1 MTKNAQQRVIAPL
14 VQGFWRLLDWH
25 WSDQQC
31 LGFLQRCIEL
41 GIRDTDHAD
50 IYGQYECEAAFGQ
63 ALKLAPHVREDINI
77 ITKCG
82 IRPALA
88 KKGLAGK
95 ANHYDSSKAHIIAS
109 AQQSLKNF
117 NTDRLDVLLIH
128 RPDYLMS
135 ADEVAEAF
143 ITLKQQ
149 GDVLHFGVSNFTPS
163 QFELL
168 QSRLD
173 FPLITNQIECS
184 AYEMKALDDGTLE
197 QCQQHRVHP
206 MIWSPLAG
214 GKLFDEADIKA
225 KRLRTVLEEIAREV
239 SASSI
244 DQVAYAWL
252 NCLPSQPS
260 VVLGTGNIE
269 RVKTSVE
276 SQSIHLSREQ
286 WYRIWQGSTGHSVP

>member
-1 MTKNAQQRVIAPL
+1 MSKVQKHRVIAPL
-14 VQGFWRLLDWH
+14 VQGFWRLLDWQ

-31 LGFLQRCIEL
+31 LGFLQQCVEH
-41 GIRDTDHAD
+41 GVRDTDHAD
-50 IYGQYECEAAFGQ
+50 IYGQYECEAAFGR

-109 AQQSLKNF
+109 AQQSLKHF

-128 RPDYLMS
+128 RPDYLML

-143 ITLKQQ
+143 TALKQQ
-149 GDVLHFGVSNFTPS
+149 GDVLHFGVSNFTPT
-163 QFELL
+163 QFSLL

-173 FPLITNQIECS
+173 FPLLTNQIECS
-184 AYEMKALDDGTLE
+184 VYEMKALDDGTLD
-197 QCQQHRVHP
+197 QCQQLAVNP

-214 GKLFDEADIKA
+214 GRLFDMDDEKA
-225 KRLRTVLEEIAREV
+225 QRLSNVLAQVASEIG
-239 SASSI
+239 ASSF

-252 NCLPSQPS
+252 HKLPSAPS

-269 RVKTSVE
+269 RVKSAIAAQQLTLD
-276 SQSIHLSREQ
+276 QEQ
-286 WYRIWQGSTGHSVP
+286 WYRIWQASTGHSVP

>member
-1 MTKNAQQRVIAPL
+1 MSKQRQRVIGPL
-14 VQGFWRLLDWH
+14 VQGFWRLLDWQ

-31 LGFLQRCIEL
+31 LGFLQDCIEL
-41 GIRDTDHAD
+41 GICDTDHAD
-50 IYGQYECEAAFGQ
+50 IYGQYECEAAFGR
-63 ALKLAPHVREDINI
+63 ALKLAPHVRDDINI

-95 ANHYDSSKAHIIAS
+95 ANHYDASKAHIIAS

-128 RPDYLMS
+128 RPDYLML
-135 ADEVAEAF
+135 ADEVADAF
-143 ITLKQQ
+143 TTLKQQ

-163 QFELL
+163 QFSLL

-173 FPLITNQIECS
+173 FPLVTNQIECS
-184 AYEMKALDDGTLE
+184 VYEMKALDDGTLD
-197 QCQQHRVHP
+197 QCQQLNVCP

-214 GKLFDEADIKA
+214 GRLFSKEDEKA
-225 KRLRTVLEEIAREV
+225 QRLLNVLNQVAAEV
-239 SASSI
+239 GASSV

-252 NCLPSQPS
+252 LKLPSAPS
-260 VVLGTGNIE
+260 VVLGTGNSE
-269 RVKTSVE
+269 RVKSAVAALRLT
-276 SQSIHLSREQ
+276 LNKEQ
-286 WYRIWQGSTGHSVP
+286 WYRIWQASKGHSVP